1 MKTPYTRA
9 WSAVLLGLAA
19 CSQTTTTEDK
29 GGEEDVAKHDA
40 AKATV
45 TQAPFG
51 QTPDGQKVTAFDL
64 TNANGLK
71 ARLLDYGGILASL
84 EIPDRGGK
92 MADIVLG
99 CDSAEGYATVSPY
112 FGCITGRYANRI
124 ALGKFSLDGSDYTL
138 ATNAGPNHL
147 HGGAIGFNKKIWA
160 AEPFAND
167 SGAGVVFRYTSPD
180 GEEGYPGALTCKVT
194 YTLTNNDELRI
205 DYDATTDKATVIN
218 LTHHSYFNLGGH
230 NSGPITDHELMLAAA
245 KYTPADDTLIP
256 TGDLAD
262 VAGTPFDFRE
272 PHRIGDRIEAASKI
286 GYDINYVLDSGD
298 GSLALAA
305 RVTDPKSGRIME
317 IFTTEPGIQFYTGG
331 GLNGSFTGKGG
342 AKYDRFGAFCLETQ
356 KFPDTPNHPNFP
368 SAVLRPGE
376 TYKHTIVHKF
386 SAK

>member
-1 MKTPYTRA
+1 METPRAWA
-9 WSAVLLGLAA
+9 WSAALLMCAA
-19 CSQTTTTEDK
+19 CSQTTTTEEK
-29 GGEEDVAKHDA
+29 GGTEDVAKQDA

-45 TQAPFG
+45 TQVPFG
-51 QTPDGQKVTAFDL
+51 QTPEGQNVTAFDL

-84 EIPDRGGK
+84 EVPDRGGK

-99 CDSAEGYATVSPY
+99 CDSVQGYATVSPY

-124 ALGKFSLDGSDYTL
+124 AKGKFTLDGTEYSL
-138 ATNAGPNHL
+138 ATNAGPHHL
-147 HGGAIGFNKKIWA
+147 HGGNVGFNKKIWA
-160 AEPFAND
+160 AGPFAND

-194 YTLTNNDELRI
+194 YALTNNDELRI
-205 DYDATTDKATVIN
+205 DYEATTDKATVIN

-230 NSGPITDHELMLAAA
+230 DYGPITDHELMLAAA
-245 KYTPADDTLIP
+245 KYTLTDNALIP
-256 TGDLAD
+256 TGELAD
-262 VAGTPFDFRE
+262 VVGTPFDFRQSR
-272 PHRIGDRIEAASKI
+272 RIGDRIEEAAKI
-286 GYDINYVLDSGD
+286 GYDMNYVLDSDD

-305 RVTDPKSGRIME
+305 KVTDPKTGRIME
-317 IFTTEPGIQFYTGG
+317 IFTTEPGIQFYTAG

-342 AKYDRFGAFCLETQ
+342 AKYDRFGALCLETQ
-356 KFPDTPNHPNFP
+356 KFPDSPNHPNFP
-368 SAVLRPGE
+368 SPTLRPGE